1 MGMGMEG
8 AVARWCGTC
17 GTAHDGP
24 RACPGSLPA
33 TGAERPAWRVQVE
46 TPRGHEAIGV
56 LVAPSHDVWRARIVT
71 FPNVLWTIPGGHGT
85 IKFVGDTQEEAAA
98 QAIAFIESHVQAKR
112 LVRRDGLAPVGPE
125 PMHTPLPTS
134 PTAFSTAR
142 RKLTCLPVR
151 WGHERARVRGVTVN
165 VSLEGMFIGA
175 IGPEDDGQSLLINLD
190 LDGHTIPLRG
200 LVMWSRER
208 SEPGRPMG
216 MGVRLSEPP
225 VVYQS
230 YVTALP

>member
-1 MGMGMEG
+1 MGMGMQA

-24 RACPGSLPA
+24 GTCPGTLPA
-33 TGAERPAWRVQVE
+33 TGAERPGWRVHVE

-56 LVAPSHDVWRARIVT
+56 LVAPSHDVWRARIIT
-71 FPNVLWTIPGGHGT
+71 FPNVLWTIPGGRGT
-85 IKFVGDTQEEAAA
+85 IKFVGETFEEAEA

-125 PMHTPLPTS
+125 PQHGPPSPAPTKLG
-134 PTAFSTAR
+134 TER
-142 RKLTCLPVR
+142 RKLTCLPLR
-151 WGHERARVRGVTVN
+151 WGHDAARVRGVTVN

-175 IGPEDDGQSLLINLD
+175 LHPEEEGQSLLIHLD
-190 LDGHTIPLRG
+190 VDGHIVPLRG
-200 LVMWSRER
+200 LVMWSRDR
-208 SEPGRPMG
+208 SEPGRPKG

-225 VVYQS
+225 SLYHAFVS
-230 YVTALP
+230 RLP